1 MGLAGLGGTQV
12 LSRLAGAYVDG
23 ALFKSHRHY
32 RTEHLAFHPIE
43 EGEADIPVVFAD
55 PLPIVIDALQA
66 CTDWQTL
73 YDGLPDLELIST

>member
-1 MGLAGLGGTQV
+1 
-12 LSRLAGAYVDG
+12 
-23 ALFKSHRHY
+23 
-32 RTEHLAFHPIE
+32 
-43 EGEADIPVVFAD
+43 VFSD